1 MTTLL
6 VLDFD
11 GTMTDAELEGAPFR
25 GAYLDDIATLAGLDR
40 DEVESLAV
48 RFEAEVA
55 DNAHAEGWL
64 FGGHIVAPATVD
76 PYLRV
81 MPVARRIL
89 DHAGAFMVAA
99 ERDRL
104 LDGVLYKHNYGR
116 TAIAFRPGAGAV
128 LRSLKGTHTYVVT
141 NSHTDA
147 VRDKIRVLG
156 GAEGALDWLVERVHG
171 RARKYVLKADWS
183 AVATSMQLPGL
194 ARPVLLR
201 RRLYYDALEALR
213 QRAGVAWSDVV
224 VVGDIF
230 ELDLALPLAMGARVG
245 LLCNAFTPAWER
257 DFLASHARGAL
268 LDDVAE
274 IPAFAGLSTDAAAGG

>member
-1 MTTLL
+1 MSRLL

-25 GAYLDDIATLAGLDR
+25 AAYLDDIAVLADLPR
-40 DEVESLAV
+40 DEVESLAAQ
-48 RFEAEVA
+48 FEADVA
-55 DNAHAEGWL
+55 ANADSEGWL

-89 DHAGAFMVAA
+89 DSADAFTVPD

-104 LDGVLYKHNYGR
+104 LDGILYKHNYR
-116 TAIAFRPGAGAV
+116 QTAIAFREGAGAV
-128 LRSLKGTHTYVVT
+128 LRSLKGTATYVVT
-141 NSHTDA
+141 NSHTEA
-147 VRDKIRVLG
+147 VQRKIQTLG
-156 GAEGALDWLVERVHG
+156 GAERDLDWLVERVHG
-171 RARKYVLKADWS
+171 RAQKYALDNNFD
-183 AVATSMQLPGL
+183 AVPASMQLPGL

-201 RRLYYDALEALR
+201 RRLYHDALDALR
-213 QRAGVAWSDVV
+213 VAAEADWADVV

-245 LLCNAFTPAWER
+245 LLANEFTPTWEQ
-257 DFLASHARGAL
+257 DFLADHARGAVL
-268 LDDVAE
+268 HDVSE
-274 IPAFAGLSTDAAAGG
+274 IPAFAQVD